1 MDRKDQRGFSLT
13 ELVVV
18 MVILTIAILPL
29 ALVQTRSNRSV
40 FDSGQY
46 TEAVQVAQMQMEST
60 KSLGFANAVSDS
72 GSVNVFAWRTTVTNV
87 SFGLNRLE
95 VTVRWQEK
103 DTQRQVV
110 LSDLLSY
117 R

>member
-1 MDRKDQRGFSLT
+1 MDKKDQRGFSLT

-46 TEAVQVAQMQMEST
+46 TEAIQVAQMQMEAT
-60 KSLGFANAVSDS
+60 KSLGFANAVPDS
-72 GSVNVFAWRTTVTNV
+72 GAVNVFAWRTTVTNV

>member
-1 MDRKDQRGFSLT
+1 MDMKDQRGFSLM
-13 ELVVV
+13 ELIVV

-46 TEAVQVAQMQMEST
+46 TEAVQVAQMQMEAA
-60 KSLGFANAVSDS
+60 KSHGFAGAAPDS
-72 GSVNVFAWRTTVTNV
+72 GMVNTFQWRTRVNNV
-87 SFGLNRLE
+87 SFGLNRVE

-103 DTQRQVV
+103 ERQRQVV
-110 LSDLLSY
+110 ITDLLSY